1 MTWFRRSVHPEEDLS
16 AYVDGELGERARRVV
31 ETHLASCEACST
43 LLRELQDTKS
53 LLSELPRVEP
63 RRSMVL
69 GREFA
74 VERRVA
80 PAPRRPSFTFAPAV
94 ALTILVG
101 LLFVD
106 AIDSTG
112 GSGNDGS
119 FSTAGSTAASRTA
132 EQPQAAAGLA
142 LEASKAAD
150 AEENTEPAAPDS
162 VASPAGAASGAG
174 ESSSA
179 GGGRAGAAA
188 GSAPAVADAAADTE
202 AGGTPVA
209 ALAPPSE
216 NSASESETAP
226 ETAPAPLAREAYGED
241 DSSGDS
247 PAVAPE
253 ETNPLAE
260 ADDSSGSLSTLR
272 ILEIAAALAFAASLL
287 VVFLPQIV
295 GRQER

>member
-16 AYVDGELGERARRVV
+16 AYVDGELGERARRAV

-63 RRSMVL
+63 RRSLTL

-106 AIDSTG
+106 AIDTTG
-112 GSGNDGS
+112 GGS
-119 FSTAGSTAASRTA
+119 DDNGTFSSAGSTAASRTA
-132 EQPQAAAGLA
+132 EQPEAAAGLA

-150 AEENTEPAAPDS
+150 AEDS
-162 VASPAGAASGAG
+162 ATQGAAASAASQADEESAAG

-179 GGGRAGAAA
+179 GGGTDGTAAGAA
-188 GSAPAVADAAADTE
+188 PAAADAAAGAE
-202 AGGTPVA
+202 ASGTPVA
-209 ALAPPSE
+209 ALAPPSQD
-216 NSASESETAP
+216 SAAEP
-226 ETAPAPLAREAYGED
+226 ETAPSPLAREAGED
-241 DSSGDS
+241 DDFAADS

-253 ETNPLAE
+253 ETSTLAGP
-260 ADDSSGSLSTLR
+260 DDSSGGLSTLR
-272 ILEIAAALAFAASLL
+272 ILEILAALAFAASLL
-287 VVFLPQIV
+287 AVFLPRIV

>member
-43 LLRELQDTKS
+43 LLRELQGTKS

-63 RRSMVL
+63 RRSLAL
-69 GREFA
+69 GPEFA

-106 AIDSTG
+106 AIDTTG
-112 GSGNDGS
+112 GVSDDNS
-119 FSTAGSTAASRTA
+119 AFSSTGSTAASREA
-132 EQPQAAAGLA
+132 PAAGADLA

-150 AEENTEPAAPDS
+150 AAENSPPALADSAGQDSSNAGDGEANPAAG
-162 VASPAGAASGAG
+162 GA
-174 ESSSA
+174 
-179 GGGRAGAAA
+179 AGAAA
-188 GSAPAVADAAADTE
+188 AEAVPTE
-202 AGGTPVA
+202 SGDAGGA
-209 ALAPPSE
+209 ASSALAPPSD
-216 NSASESETAP
+216 ASPEP
-226 ETAPAPLAREAYGED
+226 ETAPAPLARDSFD
-241 DSSGDS
+241 DDE
-247 PAVAPE
+247 VAADDAIGGPE
-253 ETNPLAE
+253 ETSPLVD
-260 ADDSSGSLSTLR
+260 ADDGLSTLR
-272 ILEIAAALAFAASLL
+272 ILEIVAALAFAASLL
-287 VVFLPQIV
+287 GVFWPRIV